1 MNEQMIEDSVKRLFA
16 QEVDKGLIEQAERG
30 DIPKRLWQLVQDN
43 GFTALLA
50 KEDDGGIEADWET
63 AFPLLTGLGYHQVP
77 LPVAETAIASLLLS
91 AADAGAHLDGSPIA
105 LIGEQQALALTVTGS
120 GNALRLSG
128 TVHAVPWARWSPQLL
143 VGLPTGELALF
154 APGDGLTL
162 TPAARPN
169 RMPADDVCFANAK
182 PVAVFANPLPALR
195 WPVHTLGAAAHAAMM
210 VGAIEFALDQAV
222 QYAQDRVQF
231 GKPIG
236 KNQAIQ
242 QQLAQLAGEFASAR
256 ITALVACRDLPSLHQ
271 ADAPSA
277 EFSTAVAKV
286 RAGEAANCAT
296 AIAHQVHGAIGFTYE
311 HALNFAT
318 RRLWTWRSDFG
329 GASWWAE
336 RLGSAFIVG
345 GADGFW
351 PGLTERQAPAPL
363 ALN

>member
-1 MNEQMIEDSVKRLFA
+1 MNESMIEDSVKRLFA

-30 DIPKRLWQLVQDN
+30 EMPQRLWQLVQDN

-50 KEDDGGIEADWET
+50 READGGIEADWET

-77 LPVAETAIASLLLS
+77 LPVAETAIASFLLS
-91 AADAGAHLDGSPIA
+91 AAKVAVDIGHASMA
-105 LIGEQQALALTVTGS
+105 LVDETQAQALQVSGS
-120 GNALRLSG
+120 GAGLRLSG
-128 TVHAVPWARWSPQLL
+128 TVQAVPWARWSAHVL
-143 VGLPTGELALF
+143 VGLPTGELALLKT
-154 APGDGLTL
+154 ADATL
-162 TPAARPN
+162 TPATNPS
-169 RMPADDVCFANAK
+169 RMPADDLQLNQVA
-182 PVAVFANPLPALR
+182 PVAVWANPLPNLQR
-195 WPVHTLGAAAHAAMM
+195 PVRTLGAAARAAMM

-222 QYAQDRVQF
+222 QYAMDRVQF

-256 ITALVACRDLPSLHQ
+256 VTALVACRDLPSLHQ

-286 RAGEAANCAT
+286 RAGEAANQAT

-311 HALNFAT
+311 HPLNFAT

-336 RLGSAFIVG
+336 RLGSAFIAG

-351 PGLTERQAPAPL
+351 PGLTDRQAPQPL
-363 ALN
+363 AL